1 VEFVPMSTTATRMR
15 ADAIRSL
22 AMRTIAPLVV
32 LAALLVLAAPAL
44 GGNGITPLVPKRG
57 DTVPV
62 GSRPVFKGKVK
73 GRGPVWVHVCR
84 FARKNADGL
93 ICTDAAVM
101 KAHRRGGRFSVRA
114 RFFDFPAFWL
124 NRPGRY
130 YWQAHR
136 ISCER
141 GLGDCRLEGPVVRF
155 RVG

>member
-1 VEFVPMSTTATRMR
+1 MRRML
-15 ADAIRSL
+15 L
-22 AMRTIAPLVV
+22 AV
-32 LAALLVLAAPAL
+32 LAAQLLLAAPAQA
-44 GGNGITPLVPKRG
+44 GNGITPLSPQRG
-57 DTVPV
+57 DTVPE

-73 GRGPVWVHVCR
+73 GRGRVWIHVCR
-84 FARKNADGL
+84 SPRKNAKGL
-93 ICTDAAVM
+93 ICSQEAVM
-101 KAHRRGGRFSVRA
+101 RAHRRGNRFSVRA

-141 GLGDCRLEGPVVRF
+141 GLADCRLEGPVVGF